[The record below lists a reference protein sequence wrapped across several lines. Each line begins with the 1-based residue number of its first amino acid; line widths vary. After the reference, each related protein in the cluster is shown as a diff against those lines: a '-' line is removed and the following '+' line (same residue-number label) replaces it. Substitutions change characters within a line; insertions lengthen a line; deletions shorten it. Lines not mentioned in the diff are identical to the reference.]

1 MTTTPERLPLS
12 IRLLRRLNPLVTAI
26 LRSPLHGLLSKD
38 LLLLDHV
45 GARSGR
51 RRVLPLSYVEID
63 GRPYLCT
70 RSSLWWRN
78 LRAMPRVELVLRG
91 RRVAAV
97 AEVLEAGSRDALAG
111 LRAFLTA
118 NPRTGE
124 ILYDVR
130 SGADRRPRED
140 DLAREAERS
149 VVVRLDVAGVAPGAR
164 SASYTAS

>member
-1 MTTTPERLPLS
+1 MTTTSEPLPLS
-12 IRLLRRLNPLVTAI
+12 IRVLRRLKPLVVAI

-38 LLLLDHV
+38 LLLLTYV

-51 RRVLPLSYVEID
+51 RLVLPLSYVEID

-78 LRAMPRVELVLRG
+78 LRVTPGVELMLRG

-97 AEVLEAGSRDALAG
+97 ADVLDATSREALAG
-111 LRAFLTA
+111 LRAFLTR

-124 ILYDVR
+124 MLYEVR
-130 SGADRRPRED
+130 TGADRRPLEADLEREV
-140 DLAREAERS
+140 ARS
-149 VVVRLDVAGVAPGAR
+149 IVVRLDVDDASTNPAP
-164 SASYTAS
+164 SYTRS